1 MYIELGNVSKT
12 AYGSQNIFDTTHFSS
27 LVENKK
33 VILGQYGN
41 NFNKKKVA
49 FSPNNDGRADDI
61 SYNFVAIRNYKD
73 LVYTITNKDCDV
85 VFTSKNSLKNGKN
98 LYSDSKTN
106 SKVNTSKNFTW
117 NGKKDRI

>member
-12 AYGSQNIFDTTHFSS
+12 AYGSQNIFYTTHFSS

-33 VILGQYGN
+33 VILGQDGN

-49 FSPNNDGRADDI
+49 FSPNNDGIADDI

-117 NGKKDRI
+117 NGKKR